1 MRLSDP
7 EYEFIKESVVDLFK
21 VYNISGFP
29 LNPFEL
35 AGKMNI
41 RCIPYRDLSKK
52 VRTEALEYSE
62 DGCSLEKLNCEWVI
76 YYNNDFSRGTINN
89 ILMHE
94 IAHYWLGHTGAK
106 ENEEREE
113 SEASFFAKYALTPP
127 IIANRLLNSFED
139 RDFKDRFELSWAG
152 AKGAREY
159 YESWLNCSRIELTG
173 YEIDLLTL
181 NGLE

>member
-1 MRLSDP
+1 MRLDNSD
-7 EYEFIKESVVDLFK
+7 YEFIKECAVDLLK

-35 AGKMNI
+35 AEKMNI

-52 VRTEALEYSE
+52 ARTEALEYSE
-62 DGCSLEKLNCEWVI
+62 DGCSLEKLNCEWII
-76 YYNNDFSRGTINN
+76 YYNDEFSRGTINN
-89 ILMHE
+89 IIMHE
-94 IAHYWLGHTGAK
+94 IAHYWLGHTGTK

-113 SEASFFAKYALTPP
+113 SEASFFAKFTLAPP
-127 IIANRLLNSFED
+127 VIADRLLSAFVDIE
-139 RDFKDRFELSWAG
+139 FKLTFELSWPG
-152 AKGAREY
+152 ARGAREY
-159 YESWLNCSRIELTG
+159 YESWLSRPKKELTG